1 MRPTSSQ
8 PARLFATAKTHTFT
22 DTKQTNINNLKLYP
36 IIDQTGTH
44 LYDSYSAIISQ
55 YLQLL
60 AINEYTIFDSLSF
73 PDILQENPL
82 NSNEEYVSYDMDLLF
97 TSILLGETIDFIVDE
112 IYVRKKLEPFCKK
125 SIFKKLLNKL
135 CKGCTF
141 LADGR
146 LIR

>member
-1 MRPTSSQ
+1 MRPASSQ
-8 PARLFATAKTHTFT
+8 PARLFATAKTHRFT
-22 DTKQTNINNLKLYP
+22 DAKQININYLKLRQ

-44 LYDSYSAIISQ
+44 LYGCSKIITE
-55 YLQLL
+55 YLQPL
-60 AINEYTIFDSLSF
+60 AIDTLSF
-73 PDILQENPL
+73 PDILREKPL
-82 NSNEEYVSYDMDLLF
+82 DKNEEYVSYDVDLLF
-97 TSILLGETIDFIVDE
+97 TSIPLGGKIDFILYE

-125 SIFKKLLNKL
+125 SVIKMFLNKL